1 MFINKTDE
9 AEKRKD
15 IISRLDKNMLI
26 EAGAGAGKTSIVIA
40 RNLEQLKSGRLKAE
54 ELVDITFTNA
64 AAEELRSRLLK
75 ALHKEAENPAL
86 SEAEKERIEAAIRD
100 ESLIQISTIH
110 SFCKRLLTEQSFA
123 ARLPMGVMLLDDAEA
138 YRKKSAFFTAWY
150 RSQDTKEMKELESEF
165 WRTDSGKF
173 IFDTFMEICELPEDT
188 VFHYDASR
196 LDPGRDRLSDYQTK
210 LACQVDQWMQVILR
224 IAQEQLPDENYST
237 LQVVFDK
244 APTGGST
251 KMIKADYQKL
261 NDALTDYRK
270 EGSAAKWKALEKGYG
285 DIIKKLNPF
294 NSKVSKKKTK
304 FDHEVAYSSFIS
316 QVDTE
321 NKLDGLTLYQNALI
335 VTKALEARKAYREYC
350 DQNRQ
355 DITNDALLQ
364 EALRLVKEDPEA
376 RRYFQSRF
384 SCIYVDEFQDTD
396 LVQKELVELLC
407 QDPDNP
413 GKLRD
418 GALFFVGDPKQSIYS
433 FRGADPDVYR
443 VVKNQYADAAN
454 QEVEE
459 YILDNNYRS
468 EKNVIDWVNEAYQ
481 DFGGG
486 IEYSPMIPQAD
497 NPEDADV
504 ISGVYKLLFPK
515 FYTKGDREKL
525 GLTEPKYSGKAPQKK
540 VKESRL
546 LTTIIRTL
554 CNSEGKYKIWD
565 SVREKGEDGKEI
577 KSWVKRPIRYDD
589 FLVLC
594 YKKDDLNIYA
604 GALKK
609 AGIPTNLCGAVDNEN
624 DAIVLR
630 AVQLFK
636 GLTYPGD
643 RAAVHGA
650 KQVLMGAR
658 ITRENERE
666 ARARFDLLWN
676 ETKNKNGSEL
686 LQYIAHH
693 PEYILTE
700 EQTGEAVLL
709 AQSRLQQ
716 MLEAIQAQPL
726 GDRRY
731 TFRLIEGYMTTGSDR
746 ELSLNTSVEA
756 VRLMNLHKAKG
767 LEGKIVFVCARSV
780 RKEKASNTSYR
791 RMKEYYP
798 TASSKNGKA
807 TTKIPA
813 YDSNQ
818 TVTDLFDSANIKP
831 ISELVTQKEK
841 DEFRRLDYVETTRAE
856 EALIF
861 MDALAENSKTVFNNY
876 PFESAKCLLDV
887 SEELKTEINKVY
899 DDKDETTSDE
909 RTKVPFDPTKW
920 DYSIT
925 EDQKTRLTRSIT
937 PSGME
942 GEEKEEEADGSDEEI
957 AVKTELQESRDDE
970 WDELDDIVEAEE
982 SVEAESKEEV
992 TEAEKKEKKKTWAP
1006 GPEPE
1011 RPYGNIF
1018 GNVMHR
1024 SFEILVKK
1032 LRRKESYDVLH
1043 IVRQSMMEN
1052 YMDIAGRYKPETL
1065 DTVIK
1070 QYEEYLQNRLSAFL
1084 ADRELMAEVMSDDA
1098 EVYTEVPF
1106 SLYATQDEILATDR
1120 TLENVLKN
1128 RFPLEKGG
1136 KYWING
1142 KADLVIVTGDRKVH
1156 IVDYKSD
1163 HIGSETM
1170 ERFHEHLSGTY
1181 DNQQELYRFTL
1192 SKMFGIPASDI
1203 SYRYYHMYMERE
1215 SGE

>member
-75 ALHKEAENPAL
+75 ALHKEAESPAL

-123 ARLPMGVMLLDDAEA
+123 ARLPMGVRLLDDAEA

-165 WRTDSGKF
+165 VRTDSGKF

-196 LDPGRDRLSDYQTK
+196 LDPGRDRLSDYQAK
-210 LACQVDQWMQVILR
+210 LVQQVEAWMKEILR
-224 IAQEQLPDENYST
+224 IAQKQLPDKNYST
-237 LQVVFDK
+237 LEDVFNAMLGRKTLLKVDYPRLSK
-244 APTGGST
+244 A
-251 KMIKADYQKL
+251 
-261 NDALTDYRK
+261 NDAFREDS
-270 EGSAAKWKALEKGYG
+270 SAVKWKALEGLYGKLIKGE
-285 DIIKKLNPF
+285 LNPF
-294 NSKVSKKKTK
+294 NTVAQEHE
-304 FDHEVAYSSFIS
+304 FDQETANSSFLS
-316 QVDTE
+316 QIDTT
-321 NKLDGLTLYQNALI
+321 NRLDELDLYQNALI
-335 VTKALEARKAYREYC
+335 VKKALEARNAYREYC
-350 DQNRQ
+350 DKNRQ

-396 LVQKELVELLC
+396 LVQKELVEMLC
-407 QDPDNP
+407 RDPDNP

-443 VVKNQYADAAN
+443 VVKNQYADASN

-468 EKNVIDWVNEAYQ
+468 EKNVIDWVNEAYR

-486 IEYSPMIPQAD
+486 IDYSPMIPQAD

-504 ISGVYKLLFPK
+504 INGVYKLLFPK
-515 FYTKGDREKL
+515 AYANKEREKL
-525 GLTEPKYSGKAPQKK
+525 GLAEPKYSGKMPQKK
-540 VKESRL
+540 EKESRI
-546 LTTIIRTL
+546 LTTIIQTL
-554 CNSEGKYKIWD
+554 CNSEGKYQIWD

-577 KSWVKRPIRYDD
+577 KRWFKRPIKYDD

-658 ITRENERE
+658 ITVENEKE
-666 ARARFDLLWN
+666 ARVRFNLLWK

-686 LQYIAHH
+686 MQYIAHH

-731 TFRLIEGYMTTGSDR
+731 TLRLIEKYLTTGSDR
-746 ELSLNTSVEA
+746 ELSLNNSVEA

-780 RKEKASNTSYR
+780 RKKKASNTSYR

-798 TASSKNGKA
+798 TASSKIGQA

-818 TVTDLFDSANIKP
+818 TVTDLFDPTSIKKV
-831 ISELVTQKEK
+831 SELVKQKEI

-856 EALIF
+856 ESLIF
-861 MDALAENSKTVFNNY
+861 MDALGNSASIFNDY
-876 PFESAKCLLDV
+876 PFDSVKCLLDV

-909 RTKVPFDPTKW
+909 RTKLEFDPTKW

-925 EDQKTRLTRSIT
+925 EEQKVRLTRSIT

-942 GEEKEEEADGSDEEI
+942 GEEKEEEADGSEEEA

-970 WDELDDIVEAEE
+970 WDELDDIEAADETEEVE
-982 SVEAESKEEV
+982 SVDAESKEEA
-992 TEAEKKEKKKTWAP
+992 TEAEKKEKKKNWAP

-1052 YMDIAGRYKPETL
+1052 YMDIAG
-1065 DTVIK
+1065 
-1070 QYEEYLQNRLSAFL
+1070 
-1084 ADRELMAEVMSDDA
+1084 LMAEVMSDDA

-1106 SLYATQDEILATDR
+1106 SLYATQDEILAADR
-1120 TLENVLKN
+1120 SLETVLQN

-1142 KADLVIVTGDRKVH
+1142 KADLVIVTADRKVH

-1192 SKMFGIPASDI
+1192 SKMFGIPVSDI

-1215 SGE
+1215 A